1 MTVQNVLPC
10 IEYVGNGAQT
20 NFNFVFR
27 VDDPTWIV
35 LGFPT
40 GFLQLNLNA
49 NQDTTPGGSVDYSIA
64 PPIDQLVLIT
74 RVTPKDQ
81 DLDYTRYDA
90 FDSES
95 HEDALDKLT
104 MLVQDLC
111 KIVLDG
117 FAAIAVQITDLQNA
131 VFTNFCLV
139 NQVVGSVA
147 GVVTFD
153 FLLGMGITWDLTEDV
168 TTVNFLNVPAGT
180 DLCQFEIDLTQD
192 SSARVITW
200 PASILWPA
208 SGTIPD
214 ITAINSRTQI
224 HLRTTDAGVT
234 WLGSYVENIG

>member
-10 IEYVGNGAQT
+10 VEYTANGVQT
-20 NFNFVFR
+20 NFAFIFR

-35 LGFPT
+35 LGFPDN
-40 GFLQLNLNA
+40 FLALNLNA
-49 NQDTTPGGSVDYSIA
+49 DQDSAPGGSVDYSIA
-64 PPIDQLVLIT
+64 PPDQQIVLIT

-81 DLDYTRYDA
+81 DLDYTRYDP

-111 KIVLDG
+111 KIVVDG
-117 FAAIAVQITDLQNA
+117 LAFLQDQIDLLVNS
-131 VFTNFCLV
+131 VFTNFCLL
-139 NQVVGSVA
+139 NQVVVSAG
-147 GVVTFD
+147 GVVNFD
-153 FLLGMGITWDLTEDV
+153 FQLGMGISITLTEDI
-168 TTVNFLNVPAGT
+168 TTVNFLNIPAGT
-180 DLCQFEIDLTQD
+180 DLCQFELDLIQD
-192 SSARVITW
+192 STPRVVTW

-214 ITAINSRTQI
+214 ITAADSRAQI